1 MVQNEG
7 EKAERL
13 APSPTAAIGRGVGTW
28 PGGSHLPHTVPAS
41 LILVTLSPL

>member
-13 APSPTAAIGRGVGTW
+13 APSPTAAIGREWALGLVGLTFLTLYL
-28 PGGSHLPHTVPAS
+28 LP
-41 LILVTLSPL
+41 